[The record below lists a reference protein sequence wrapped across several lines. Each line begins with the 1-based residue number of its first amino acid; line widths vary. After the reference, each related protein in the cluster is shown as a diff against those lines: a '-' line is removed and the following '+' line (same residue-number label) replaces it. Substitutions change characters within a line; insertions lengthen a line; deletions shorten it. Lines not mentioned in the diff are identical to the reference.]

1 MIITIIPIMEPKIF
15 GSLMSK
21 KPSRVDFSRMQQGNC
36 SFIFFVFYILLNI
49 NTYQYKFIYLYI
61 LHNIFIKIINQFKL
75 DIKKYQYFSWIISQ
89 LLKGI

>member
-1 MIITIIPIMEPKIF
+1 MEPKIF

-36 SFIFFVFYILLNI
+36 SFFFCPLYPVE
-49 NTYQYKFIYLYI
+49 YKYLPIQIKYLYI